1 MHKVKNNN
9 ITHVF
14 KQTFSEVNNKY
25 NTKSSNVNFYKPLIK
40 TKCAQYAIS
49 YRGPRLWNTLVPNT
63 LQNTSFNT
71 FKQKLKQCVYNLTM
85 KIHTSKSIE

>member
-14 KQTFSEVNNKY
+14 KQSFSEVSNKY
-25 NTKSSNVNFYKPLIK
+25 NTKSSSINFYKPLCK

-49 YRGPRLWNTLVPNT
+49 YRGPYLWNSLVPRS
-63 LQNTSFNT
+63 LQTIPFIT
-71 FKQKLKQCVYNLTM
+71 FKQKIKTMCLKIDNEVTYF
-85 KIHTSKSIE
+85 

>member
-14 KQTFSEVNNKY
+14 KQSFSEVSNKY
-25 NTKSSNVNFYKPLIK
+25 NTKSSSINFYKPLCK

-49 YRGPRLWNTLVPNT
+49 YRGP
-63 LQNTSFNT
+63 
-71 FKQKLKQCVYNLTM
+71 
-85 KIHTSKSIE
+85 